1 MENQLKLLNSLA
13 KQIKAEKKD
22 RKSIVETLRLAKILT
37 KTENFTHNYSNL
49 RKVVHVKLC
58 IVVGLI

>member
-22 RKSIVETLRLAKILT
+22 RKSVVETLRLAKILT

-49 RKVVHVKLC
+49 RKVVHVK
-58 IVVGLI
+58 

>member
-22 RKSIVETLRLAKILT
+22 RKSIVETLKSAKILT
-37 KTENFTHNYSNL
+37 KTENFTSNYSNL
-49 RKVVHVKLC
+49 RKVVHVK
-58 IVVGLI
+58 